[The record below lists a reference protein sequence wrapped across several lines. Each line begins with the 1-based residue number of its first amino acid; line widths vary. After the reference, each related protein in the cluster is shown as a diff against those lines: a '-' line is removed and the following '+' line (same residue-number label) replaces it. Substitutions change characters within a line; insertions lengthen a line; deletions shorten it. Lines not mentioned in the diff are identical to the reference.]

1 VAGEWI
7 AYDLALPDKP
17 EVQELID
24 LTGEPVEAVVYN
36 LLRLWGW
43 ASMHCA
49 DGTARMTLP
58 RLVRTCGASDTFW
71 RAVAAVG
78 WLEVDEEGAAVA
90 VPGWDRRFSQA
101 AKSRIQHRDR
111 ASAQNDKDPDR
122 RKRSGAACAQAQ
134 ATAAPERSRIEE
146 NRGDIPPPP
155 PRDAAQDQ
163 AALRAAWAKAAKAGK
178 VQPYRAKS
186 LPPALAERLA
196 EPGWLDEALLAIEHL
211 PRCRFF
217 STPATLFQ
225 LVGPGFVQRVLAGQ
239 YDDPKPAK
247 AARGPAGATED
258 RRTADEAAREWQR
271 GANDPERQA
280 AREAYLK
287 AKAAKEAKAAGEADP
302 GVPEDFDLERDR
314 VALIQH
320 LRKAEVA

>member
-1 VAGEWI
+1 MGNWIKMRHDLYDDPDVRRVARATGLDRDQVVGKLFRLWSWADRHGVNGLVSAEI
-7 AYDLALPDKP
+7 EDLDDQVGHVGFGAALVSVGWLGTPDGGIEIPHWDRHFSDSAKVRGLAGQRAEKHRSRQRNATRVTDPPDGVTQGALPDK
-17 EVQELID
+17 
-24 LTGEPVEAVVYN
+24 N
-36 LLRLWGW
+36 
-43 ASMHCA
+43 
-49 DGTARMTLP
+49 
-58 RLVRTCGASDTFW
+58 
-71 RAVAAVG
+71 
-78 WLEVDEEGAAVA
+78 
-90 VPGWDRRFSQA
+90 
-101 AKSRIQHRDR
+101 K
-111 ASAQNDKDPDR
+111 
-122 RKRSGAACAQAQ
+122 
-134 ATAAPERSRIEE
+134 

-225 LVGPGFVQRVLAGQ
+225 LVGAGFVQRVLAGQ

-247 AARGPAGATED
+247 GARGPAGATED

-287 AKAAKEAKAAGEADP
+287 AKAAKEAKAAGTAPGLPDP